1 MYYHLAMKNNRE
13 ATLGKDKIRYFERFK
28 TFRKRQKRAFKSKV
42 MCNEIQSKL

>member
-28 TFRKRQKRAFKSKV
+28 TFRKRQTRAFRLQT
-42 MCNEIQSKL
+42 MRN